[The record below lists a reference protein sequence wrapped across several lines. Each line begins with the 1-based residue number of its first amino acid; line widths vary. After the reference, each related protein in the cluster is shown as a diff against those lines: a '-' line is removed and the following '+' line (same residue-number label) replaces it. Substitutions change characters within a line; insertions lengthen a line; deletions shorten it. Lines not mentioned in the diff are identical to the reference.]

1 MDDKL
6 QKYKLILHK
15 IITNPN
21 IQSVRDVRVLGLIG
35 LGLLVLIA
43 SWSGVHV
50 IETNYELQKRIA
62 SEQQK
67 NEIQKLKN
75 DNIKLQNDYYNSD
88 TYLELTARRL
98 YGKAAP
104 GETLIIVPETVAM
117 KYAPDIPDT
126 VNDLDQ
132 QEQPDKRSQYS
143 KNFDAWMDILF
154 RQGRQNN

>member
-1 MDDKL
+1 MNDKL
-6 QKYKLILHK
+6 QKYKQVIHK
-15 IITNPN
+15 IITHPN
-21 IQSVRDVRVLGLIG
+21 TQSVRDVRVLGLIG

-43 SWSGVHV
+43 SWSGVRV

-104 GETLIIVPETVAM
+104 GEALIIVPETVALAN
-117 KYAPDIPDT
+117 APNILDT
-126 VNDLDQ
+126 VEDQAQ
-132 QEQPDKRSQYS
+132 QELPDNRPQYR

-154 RQGRQNN
+154 RQGRQSN

>member
-1 MDDKL
+1 MNDKL
-6 QKYKLILHK
+6 QKYKQVIHK
-15 IITNPN
+15 IITHPN
-21 IQSVRDVRVLGLIG
+21 TQSVRDVRVLGLIG

-43 SWSGVHV
+43 SWSGVRV

-104 GETLIIVPETVAM
+104 GETLIIVPETVALAN
-117 KYAPDIPDT
+117 APNILDT
-126 VNDLDQ
+126 VEDQAQ
-132 QEQPDKRSQYS
+132 QELPDNRPQYR

-154 RQGRQNN
+154 RQGRQSN

>member
-1 MDDKL
+1 MNDKL
-6 QKYKLILHK
+6 QKYKQVIHK
-15 IITNPN
+15 IITHPN
-21 IQSVRDVRVLGLIG
+21 TQSVRDVRVLGLIG

-43 SWSGVHV
+43 SWSGVRV

-104 GETLIIVPETVAM
+104 GETLIIVPETVAL
-117 KYAPDIPDT
+117 ANSPNIPDT
-126 VNDLDQ
+126 VEDQAQ
-132 QEQPDKRSQYS
+132 QELPDNRPQYR

-154 RQGRQNN
+154 RQGRQSN